1 MTSAGQMRQVL
12 PYRIERLSH
21 ETKRNGTASLLAAL
35 EVRSG
40 NVLGPSIRRHDS
52 DSFIRSLRRLLKEYP
67 DQDLYVIVDNAS
79 SHRSKKTLTWAAK
92 QQRLHLVYT
101 LTHASWLNQI
111 EIFFSILTRKVIR
124 RGIFKSRQELVQ
136 RLMTFI
142 ESYNAEAR
150 PFEWTYSGNPL
161 AA

>member
-67 DQDLYVIVDNAS
+67 DQDLYVITGHS
-79 SHRSKKTLTWAAK
+79 P
-92 QQRLHLVYT
+92 
-101 LTHASWLNQI
+101 
-111 EIFFSILTRKVIR
+111 VIPE
-124 RGIFKSRQELVQ
+124 GLE
-136 RLMTFI
+136 
-142 ESYNAEAR
+142 
-150 PFEWTYSGNPL
+150 
-161 AA
+161 